1 MQKKILKKVLC
12 CALALAGTLA
22 CTTTMTAC
30 ETNTP
35 EAEIVLSFNGK
46 TYTLEYEMNRKI
58 TPKTVAHFIAL
69 ADAGYYNGLCVHD
82 YKDAKGMYTG
92 GYSYAEGEIV
102 AKDYFSTVASYI
114 PKSVWLDSSKKTPTY
129 TLYGEFE
136 KNNFNVTNGAL
147 KEQYGSLVMY
157 YTSKAGGDQV
167 SIERNDGKGMA
178 TRSYE
183 YNSATSQFYI
193 SFATSSS
200 KNTSYCVFATLQED
214 SRSALNS
221 LRNAIGDYMDD
232 QYGEESEETFAESA
246 TVTVDENDPV
256 MGGHGVSVSY
266 EVPREP
272 IVVKSV
278 KITKY

>member
-1 MQKKILKKVLC
+1 MQNKLLKKALC
-12 CALALAGTLA
+12 CALAVAGSLA
-22 CTTTMTAC
+22 CMATFTAC

-35 EAEIVLSFNGK
+35 EAQIVLSFQGK

-69 ADAGYYNGLCVHD
+69 ADAGYYNGLCVHN
-82 YKDAKGMYTG
+82 YQASKGMYTG
-92 GYSYAEGEIV
+92 GYKYAEGELV
-102 AKDYFSTVASYI
+102 AKDYFSTVTSYI
-114 PKSVWLDSSKKTPTY
+114 PKSVWLDSSKKTSTY

-136 KNNFNVTNGAL
+136 KNNFSVTNGTL
-147 KEQYGSLVMY
+147 SESYGSLVMY
-157 YTSKAGGDQV
+157 YTSKSGDNQV

-193 SFATSSS
+193 SLTSGNS

-214 SRSALNS
+214 SKSALSS
-221 LRNAIGDYMDD
+221 LQSAIDKYVEDTF
-232 QYGEESEETFAESA
+232 GEEAEETFTESE
-246 TVTVDENDPV
+246 TVVIDENDPV

>member
-1 MQKKILKKVLC
+1 MQNKILKKVLC
-12 CALALAGTLA
+12 YALAAAGTLA
-22 CTTTMTAC
+22 CATTMTAC

-35 EAEIVLSFNGK
+35 EAQIVLSFNGK

-69 ADAGYYNGLCVHD
+69 ADAGYYNGLCVHN
-82 YKDAKGMYTG
+82 YQSTTGMYTG
-92 GYSYAEGEIV
+92 GYTYTDGNLV
-102 AKDYFSTVASYI
+102 AKDYFSIVTSYI

-147 KEQYGSLVMY
+147 SESYGSLVMY
-157 YTSKAGGDQV
+157 YTSKSGGDQV

-193 SFATSSS
+193 SLAATSS
-200 KNTSYCVFATLQED
+200 KNKNYCVFATLSED
-214 SRSALNS
+214 SKSALGS
-221 LRNAIGDYMDD
+221 LQTAISDYMDD
-232 QYGEESEETFAESA
+232 TFGEEAEEKFAESE

-256 MGGHGVSVSY
+256 VGGQGVAVSY
-266 EVPREP
+266 DVPREP
-272 IVVKSV
+272 IIVKSV